1 MVQGSYGGVLD
12 TPRTNIGDA
21 TYLSRAPDFADI
33 SQEASFHSPEKESGN
48 VFQQLRNGRSNG
60 NGVSIRTPRRDPL
73 TDRNNLPPSIG
84 GAEFT
89 PLLKSATRNSVRR
102 RGGKENGG
110 MSLTPNLSR
119 IDENDLTPV
128 PRMDASMYSSSRN
141 QSYLDHTIPHID
153 SSSVTSTPLAIATRR
168 GGDKGPL
175 QDGNQ
180 LSLREQE
187 NVIDKIEKENFGLKL
202 KIHFLEEALRKAG
215 PGFHEAALKENTE
228 LKVDKVTMQ
237 REMHRFKKSLTTAER
252 ELETY
257 RLQIAELQQRGASHS
272 QQDEGMR
279 AEMDSLQQQLDDK
292 EEDIRDLRRKLAEGQ
307 GNQEQLEKLQ
317 DNIEDLEA
325 DLRDKDRQLT
335 EREDQVEDLKDK
347 IDEAEERARD
357 AEKRA
362 EAAEENGNAGDEL
375 DEAKETIQDLEQ
387 NIRRLEEQVDELNE
401 KLEEAATEKDR
412 AERDLEELQEE
423 MADKSVV
430 SKGLSRQIDERV
442 ARLQDE
448 LDKAGE
454 DYATL
459 EKEYTEANGE
469 IDELRAKVDQLERQ
483 QSTMQQGNP
492 DADAK
497 ILELEAELQAQVD
510 EKDLLQTRH
519 DTLAAESTSLQRNV
533 QRLQVEVE
541 ELESSVTKE
550 RDYAVEIEKDL
561 RGQYQDELERLNDD
575 ISDLQAE
582 IREKDNVYD
591 NDSEKWETEK
601 QTMEAERN
609 RAEEK
614 AAGLQRTIDR
624 LREAEGSLSDRGSRL
639 QDGLKMEEERHR
651 SEEAVM
657 TRQIDDLQ
665 DALETRQKML
675 TDLRSELST
684 VRDDLRQAQV
694 NYQTQTNNVIS
705 LEDQIESLR
714 NRSTVMTTPSRREGD
729 ALKREVESLREQLR
743 AMRLSTEGSR
753 SAADSTP
760 MRGSQTPNRLKWQ
773 LTDAN
778 SKLDKVSSEKKSL
791 EGNLASIRAE
801 LRNTQTSLAEVKA
814 ERDELD
820 SQLRRAKLHDNDTL
834 RVDQERL
841 DLRTAKLKLDNDVR
855 RLRDENKAL
864 SEQRQLVE
872 RSLESEIEK
881 AAAEEDRLNQEIMQ
895 LQAKLRQASSAET
908 TDNSTTRRTVRDLE
922 RRVEDYQ
929 AQLASAQA
937 LLDGDGSSEVSII
950 RRDLTS
956 ARQKEVEFL
965 QREASSKDIIKG
977 LRREVADLESKLHDN
992 QISRMMGSPNGS
1004 QTANATYGGSQVIT
1018 EELQQ
1023 QLDDAEDQR
1032 VVLEEFLEEA
1042 RQQAEETAAE
1052 HAQSLQRL
1060 QHQLDKALRDRDAIV
1075 AAAATGSPS
1084 SKGREGSKKDASA
1097 KHMRKTQMEIDNL
1110 EHDVRQQQAIIESLV
1125 SSEVAL
1131 RRKLERTRSE
1141 RAAYR
1146 VSAEKLQ
1153 RDVAHLRDGTGLLEA
1168 ERALETVVR
1177 AADGAEERHRKELRG
1192 MVMQMDWMQARW
1204 EREASMRTDAAYAKK
1219 FIQLQLDISNAWY
1232 VPLKK
1237 KKKKRAIT
1245 NRLTATRRSCAS
1257 SSTFAPRFCTAASL
1271 YLQTVVCIRRQTRT
1285 ASPRS
1290 GRSSSWRASWRACAC
1305 PRGPGPS
1312 RRPSGND
1319 SSRPRRRGARRSARE
1334 ASRWCAWKTRT
1345 AFCCEGDG
1353 CIQGWF
1359 FFPGYHVG

>member
-1 MVQGSYGGVLD
+1 MVQGGYGGVLD

-21 TYLSRAPDFADI
+21 TYLSRGPDFADI

-48 VFQQLRNGRSNG
+48 ILQQLRNGRSNG
-60 NGVSIRTPRRDPL
+60 NGVNIRTPRRDPL

-102 RGGKENGG
+102 RGGKENGA

-141 QSYLDHTIPHID
+141 QSFLDHTIPQID

-237 REMHRFKKSLTTAER
+237 REAHRYKKSLSTAER
-252 ELETY
+252 ELETC
-257 RLQIAELQQRGASHS
+257 RQQILELQGRAS
-272 QQDEGMR
+272 QGQEDAVLR
-279 AEMDSLQQQLDDK
+279 TEMESLQQQLDDK
-292 EEDIRDLRRKLAEGQ
+292 EEDVRDLRRQITAAQ
-307 GNQEQLEKLQ
+307 GSQEQLEKLQ
-317 DNIEDLEA
+317 ENIEDLEA

-335 EREDQVEDLKDK
+335 EREDESEDLKDK
-347 IDEAEERARD
+347 IEEAEERAKA

-362 EAAEENGNAGDEL
+362 EEIEDSGQGGEELE
-375 DEAKETIQDLEQ
+375 EAKETIQDLEQ
-387 NIRRLEEQVDELNE
+387 NIRRLEEQVEELNE
-401 KLEEAATEKDR
+401 KLEEAASQKDR
-412 AERDLEELQEE
+412 AERDLEELHEE
-423 MADKSVV
+423 LADKSVV

-442 ARLQDE
+442 TRLQDE

-469 IDELRAKVDQLERQ
+469 IDQLKNEIDRLEHQ
-483 QSTMQQGNP
+483 QATMRQGNP
-492 DADAK
+492 EAEAR
-497 ILELEAELQAQVD
+497 IMELETELQAQID
-510 EKDLLQTRH
+510 EKDMVQTRY
-519 DTLAAESTSLQRNV
+519 DALTTESASLQRDV
-533 QRLQVEVE
+533 QRLQTEVE
-541 ELESSVTKE
+541 ELESSVARE
-550 RDYAVEIEKDL
+550 RDYAVEVEKDL
-561 RGQYQDELERLNDD
+561 RGQYRDELERLNDE
-575 ISDLQAE
+575 ISDMQAE
-582 IREKDNVYD
+582 IREKDNIYD

-601 QTMEAERN
+601 QTLEAERN

-614 AAGLQRTIDR
+614 AAGLQRAIDR
-624 LREAEGSLSDRGSRL
+624 LREAEGSLSDRGSKL
-639 QDGLKMEEERHR
+639 QDTLKMEEERHR

-657 TRQIDDLQ
+657 TRQIDGLQ

-675 TDLRSELST
+675 TELRSELST

-694 NYQTQTNNVIS
+694 DYQTQTNRVIS
-705 LEDQIESLR
+705 LEDQVETLR
-714 NRSTVMTTPSRREGD
+714 NKSAVMATPVRRDGE
-729 ALKREVESLREQLR
+729 ALKRECERLRKQLR
-743 AMRLSTEGSR
+743 TLRLSTEGSR
-753 SAADSTP
+753 GAAEGTP
-760 MRGSQTPNRLKWQ
+760 VRGSQTPTRLKWQ
-773 LTDAN
+773 LTDVN
-778 SKLDKVSSEKKSL
+778 NKLEKVSSERRSL
-791 EGNLASIRAE
+791 EDNLATSRAE
-801 LRNTQTSLAEVKA
+801 LRNTQSSLAEVKA

-841 DLRTAKLKLDNDVR
+841 DLRTAKLKLDSEVR
-855 RLRDENKAL
+855 RLRDENTAL
-864 SEQRQLVE
+864 SEQRQSVE
-872 RSLESEIEK
+872 KSLEDEIEK

-895 LQAKLRQASSAET
+895 LQAKLRQVSSTET
-908 TDNSTTRRTVRDLE
+908 ADNSTTRRTIRDLE

-965 QREASSKDIIKG
+965 QRETANKDIIKG

-1032 VVLEEFLEEA
+1032 
-1042 RQQAEETAAE
+1042 
-1052 HAQSLQRL
+1052 
-1060 QHQLDKALRDRDAIV
+1060 
-1075 AAAATGSPS
+1075 
-1084 SKGREGSKKDASA
+1084 
-1097 KHMRKTQMEIDNL
+1097 
-1110 EHDVRQQQAIIESLV
+1110 
-1125 SSEVAL
+1125 
-1131 RRKLERTRSE
+1131 
-1141 RAAYR
+1141 
-1146 VSAEKLQ
+1146 
-1153 RDVAHLRDGTGLLEA
+1153 
-1168 ERALETVVR
+1168 
-1177 AADGAEERHRKELRG
+1177 
-1192 MVMQMDWMQARW
+1192 MV
-1204 EREASMRTDAAYAKK
+1204 
-1219 FIQLQLDISNAWY
+1219 
-1232 VPLKK
+1232 
-1237 KKKKRAIT
+1237 
-1245 NRLTATRRSCAS
+1245 
-1257 SSTFAPRFCTAASL
+1257 
-1271 YLQTVVCIRRQTRT
+1271 
-1285 ASPRS
+1285 
-1290 GRSSSWRASWRACAC
+1290 
-1305 PRGPGPS
+1305 
-1312 RRPSGND
+1312 
-1319 SSRPRRRGARRSARE
+1319 
-1334 ASRWCAWKTRT
+1334 
-1345 AFCCEGDG
+1345 
-1353 CIQGWF
+1353 
-1359 FFPGYHVG
+1359 

>member
-1 MVQGSYGGVLD
+1 M
-12 TPRTNIGDA
+12 GDA

-48 VFQQLRNGRSNG
+48 ILQQLRNGRSNG

-73 TDRNNLPPSIG
+73 ADRNNLPPSIG

-89 PLLKSATRNSVRR
+89 PLLKSATRNSLHR
-102 RGGKENGG
+102 RGGKENGA

-141 QSYLDHTIPHID
+141 QSYLDHTIPQID
-153 SSSVTSTPLAIATRR
+153 SSSVTSTPLAMATRR

-237 REMHRFKKSLTTAER
+237 REAHRYKKFLATAER
-252 ELETY
+252 ELEAC
-257 RLQIAELQQRGASHS
+257 RQQILELQSRASRGRE
-272 QQDEGMR
+272 DDGLR
-279 AEMDSLQQQLDDK
+279 AEIEELRQQLDDK
-292 EEDIRDLRRKLAEGQ
+292 EEDVHDLRRQIAAGQ

-317 DNIEDLEA
+317 DSIEDLEA
-325 DLRDKDRQLT
+325 ELRDKDRQLT
-335 EREDQVEDLKDK
+335 EREDEAEDLKDK
-347 IDEAEERARD
+347 IDEAESRARE

-362 EAAEENGNAGDEL
+362 DEAEEHGQGGDEL
-375 DEAKETIQDLEQ
+375 DEAKETIKDLEQ

-401 KLEEAATEKDR
+401 KLEEAATQKDR

-430 SKGLSRQIDERV
+430 TKGLSRQIDERV
-442 ARLQDE
+442 TRLQDE

-469 IDELRAKVDQLERQ
+469 IDELKAKVNQLEHQ
-483 QSTMQQGNP
+483 QSSMRQGNP
-492 DADAK
+492 ESEAR
-497 ILELEAELQAQVD
+497 IQELQAELQAQVD
-510 EKDLLQTRH
+510 EKDLIQTRY
-519 DTLAAESTSLQRNV
+519 DTLTGESTSLQRDI
-533 QRLQVEVE
+533 QRLQIEVE
-541 ELESSVTKE
+541 DLESSVAKE
-550 RDYAVEIEKDL
+550 RDYAIEIEKDL

-575 ISDLQAE
+575 VSDLQAE
-582 IREKDNVYD
+582 IREKDNIYD

-601 QTMEAERN
+601 RTLEAERN

-624 LREAEGSLSDRGSRL
+624 LRKAEGSLSDRGSKL

-694 NYQTQTNNVIS
+694 DYQTQANRVIS
-705 LEDQIESLR
+705 LEDQVQNLR
-714 NRSTVMTTPSRREGD
+714 NKPTTMTTPVRREGE
-729 ALKREVESLREQLR
+729 ALKRECESLREQLR
-743 AMRLSTEGSR
+743 TLRLSTEGSR
-753 SAADSTP
+753 GATEGTP
-760 MRGSQTPNRLKWQ
+760 VRVSQTPTRIKWQ

-778 SKLDKVSSEKKSL
+778 AKLDKVSSEKRSL
-791 EGNLASIRAE
+791 EDNLASVRAE

-820 SQLRRAKLHDNDTL
+820 SQLRHAKLHDNDTL

-841 DLRTAKLKLDNDVR
+841 DLRTAKLKLDSEVR

-864 SEQRQLVE
+864 SDQRQSVE
-872 RSLESEIEK
+872 RSLEDEIEK
-881 AAAEEDRLNQEIMQ
+881 AAAEEDRLNQEILQ
-895 LQAKLRQASSAET
+895 LQAKLRQASSTET
-908 TDNSTTRRTVRDLE
+908 ADNSTTRRAIRDLE

-965 QREASSKDIIKG
+965 QREAANKDVIKG
-977 LRREVADLESKLHDN
+977 LRRELADLESKLHDN
-992 QISRMMGSPNGS
+992 QVSRLMGSPNGS

-1042 RQQAEETAAE
+1042 RQQAEETATE
-1052 HAQSLQRL
+1052 HAQSLERL
-1060 QHQLDKALRDRDAIV
+1060 QHQLDKAIRDRDA
-1075 AAAATGSPS
+1075 AAAAAPPSLS
-1084 SKGREGSKKDASA
+1084 SKGGQERSSKDA
-1097 KHMRKTQMEIDNL
+1097 KHLRKTQAEIDNL
-1110 EHDVRQQQAIIESLV
+1110 EHDVRQQQAIIEGLV

-1153 RDVAHLRDGTGLLEA
+1153 RDVAGLRRGTGLVEA
-1168 ERALETVVR
+1168 ETALETVVR
-1177 AADGAEERHRKELRG
+1177 AADGAEARHRKEIRG
-1192 MVMQMDWMQARW
+1192 IMMQMDWMQARW
-1204 EREASMRTDAAYAKK
+1204 EREASLRTDAAYAKK
-1219 FIQLQLDISNAWY
+1219 FIQLQLDIASAWY
-1232 VPLKK
+1232 VFF
-1237 KKKKRAIT
+1237 
-1245 NRLTATRRSCAS
+1245 S
-1257 SSTFAPRFCTAASL
+1257 SPSL
-1271 YLQTVVCIRRQTRT
+1271 
-1285 ASPRS
+1285 
-1290 GRSSSWRASWRACAC
+1290 
-1305 PRGPGPS
+1305 
-1312 RRPSGND
+1312 
-1319 SSRPRRRGARRSARE
+1319 
-1334 ASRWCAWKTRT
+1334 
-1345 AFCCEGDG
+1345 
-1353 CIQGWF
+1353 F
-1359 FFPGYHVG
+1359 F

>member
-1 MVQGSYGGVLD
+1 MVQSGYGGVLD

-21 TYLSRAPDFADI
+21 TYLDRGPDFADI

-48 VFQQLRNGRSNG
+48 ILQQLRNGRSNG
-60 NGVSIRTPRRDPL
+60 NGVNIRTPRRGPL

-102 RGGKENGG
+102 RGGKENGAL
-110 MSLTPNLSR
+110 SLTPSLSR

-141 QSYLDHTIPHID
+141 QSFLDHTIPHID

-168 GGDKGPL
+168 GADKGPL

-237 REMHRFKKSLTTAER
+237 REAHRYKKSLSTAER
-252 ELETY
+252 ELEIC
-257 RLQIAELQQRGASHS
+257 RQQILDLQSRSS
-272 QQDEGMR
+272 QGLEDAALR
-279 AEMDSLQQQLDDK
+279 TEMKSLQQQLDDK
-292 EEDIRDLRRKLAEGQ
+292 EEDIRDLRRQVTAGQ

-335 EREDQVEDLKDK
+335 EREDEAEDLKDK
-347 IDEAEERARD
+347 IEEAEERAST

-362 EAAEENGNAGDEL
+362 EELEENGQDGEEL
-375 DEAKETIQDLEQ
+375 EEAKETIQDLEQ
-387 NIRRLEEQVDELNE
+387 SIRRLEEQVDELNN
-401 KLEEAATEKDR
+401 KLEEAATQKDR

-442 ARLQDE
+442 TRLQDE

-459 EKEYTEANGE
+459 EREYTEANGE
-469 IDELRAKVDQLERQ
+469 IDQLKSKVDQLEHQ
-483 QSTMQQGNP
+483 Q
-492 DADAK
+492 AK
-497 ILELEAELQAQVD
+497 GDPEAEARIMALEQELQAQVD
-510 EKDLLQTRH
+510 EKDLIQTRH
-519 DTLAAESTSLQRNV
+519 DTLTAESTSLQRDV
-533 QRLQVEVE
+533 QRLQIEVE
-541 ELESSVTKE
+541 ELESSVAKE
-550 RDYAVEIEKDL
+550 RDYAVEVEKDL

-575 ISDLQAE
+575 ISDMQAE

-601 QTMEAERN
+601 QTLEAERN

-614 AAGLQRTIDR
+614 AAGLQRAIDR
-624 LREAEGSLSDRGSRL
+624 LREAEGSLSDRGSKL
-639 QDGLKMEEERHR
+639 LDTLKMEEERHR

-675 TDLRSELST
+675 TELRSELST
-684 VRDDLRQAQV
+684 VRDDMRQAQV
-694 NYQTQTNNVIS
+694 DYQTQANRVIS
-705 LEDQIESLR
+705 LEDQLETLR
-714 NRSTVMTTPSRREGD
+714 NKSVVTTTPGRRDAE
-729 ALKREVESLREQLR
+729 ALKRECESLREQLR
-743 AMRLSTEGSR
+743 TLRLNTEVSR
-753 SAADSTP
+753 GAAEGTP
-760 MRGSQTPNRLKWQ
+760 VRGSQTPTRLKWQ
-773 LTDAN
+773 LADAN
-778 SKLDKVSSEKKSL
+778 TKLDKVSSEKLSI
-791 EGNLASIRAE
+791 EHNLASIRAE

-820 SQLRRAKLHDNDTL
+820 SQLRHAKLQDNDTL
-834 RVDQERL
+834 RVDQDRL
-841 DLRTAKLKLDNDVR
+841 DLRTAKLKLDGEVR
-855 RLRDENKAL
+855 RLRDENTAL
-864 SEQRQLVE
+864 LEQRQ
-872 RSLESEIEK
+872 SLERLLEDETEK
-881 AAAEEDRLNQEIMQ
+881 AANEEDRLNQEIIQ
-895 LQAKLRQASSAET
+895 LQAKLRQASSTET
-908 TDNSTTRRTVRDLE
+908 ADNSTTRRTIRDLE
-922 RRVEDYQ
+922 CRIEDYQ

-965 QREASSKDIIKG
+965 QRETASKDIIKG
-977 LRREVADLESKLHDN
+977 LRREVADLESKIHDN

-1042 RQQAEETAAE
+1042 RQQAEEMADE

-1060 QHQLDKALRDRDAIV
+1060 QHQLEKTIRDRDAAMV
-1075 AAAATGSPS
+1075 AAAAATSPS
-1084 SKGREGSKKDASA
+1084 SKSRDANRSSGKRDA
-1097 KHMRKTQMEIDNL
+1097 KQLRKTQAEIDNL
-1110 EHDVRQQQAIIESLV
+1110 EHDVRQQQAIIEGLV

-1153 RDVAHLRDGTGLLEA
+1153 REVAGLRRGTGLVEA
-1168 ERALETVVR
+1168 ETALETVVR
-1177 AADGAEERHRKELRG
+1177 AADGAEVRHRKEVRG

-1219 FIQLQLDISNAWY
+1219 FIQLQLDIASAWY
-1232 VPLKK
+1232 VFLFF
-1237 KKKKRAIT
+1237 
-1245 NRLTATRRSCAS
+1245 LS
-1257 SSTFAPRFCTAASL
+1257 SSLLFFSHP
-1271 YLQTVVCIRRQTRT
+1271 
-1285 ASPRS
+1285 
-1290 GRSSSWRASWRACAC
+1290 
-1305 PRGPGPS
+1305 
-1312 RRPSGND
+1312 ND
-1319 SSRPRRRGARRSARE
+1319 TM
-1334 ASRWCAWKTRT
+1334 C
-1345 AFCCEGDG
+1345 
-1353 CIQGWF
+1353 
-1359 FFPGYHVG
+1359 

>member
-1 MVQGSYGGVLD
+1 MVQGGYGGALD
-12 TPRTNIGDA
+12 TPRSNIGDA

-33 SQEASFHSPEKESGN
+33 SQEASFHSPQKESGN
-48 VFQQLRNGRSNG
+48 ILQQLRNKRSNG

-89 PLLKSATRNSVRR
+89 PLLKSATRNSGRR
-102 RGGKENGG
+102 RGGKENGAI
-110 MSLTPNLSR
+110 SLTPNLSR

-128 PRMDASMYSSSRN
+128 PRMDASIYSSSRN
-141 QSYLDHTIPHID
+141 QSYLDQTIPQID
-153 SSSVTSTPLAIATRR
+153 SSSVTSTPLAMTSRR

-215 PGFHEAALKENTE
+215 PGFNEAALKENTE

-237 REMHRFKKSLTTAER
+237 REFHRHKKLLITSER
-252 ELETY
+252 ELEGC
-257 RLQIAELQQRGASHS
+257 RQQILELQSRTSHS
-272 QQDEGMR
+272 REDNGLR
-279 AEMDSLQQQLDDK
+279 AEMKTLQQQLEDK
-292 EEDIRDLRRKLAEGQ
+292 EEDVRELTRQLAAGQ

-335 EREDQVEDLKDK
+335 DREDEVEDLKDK
-347 IDEAEERARD
+347 IEEAEARIID

-362 EAAEENGNAGDEL
+362 KEAEEIDQGDDKLE
-375 DEAKETIQDLEQ
+375 EAKETIQDLEQ

-401 KLEEAATEKDR
+401 KLEAAATEKDR

-423 MADKSVV
+423 MANKSVV
-430 SKGLSRQIDERV
+430 SKSLSRQIDERV
-442 ARLQDE
+442 TRLQDE

-469 IDELRAKVDQLERQ
+469 IDELKAKVNQLEHEQ
-483 QSTMQQGNP
+483 ATMRQGNP
-492 DADAK
+492 EMEAR
-497 ILELEAELQAQVD
+497 ILELEVELQTQID
-510 EKDLLQTRH
+510 EKDLIQTRN
-519 DTLAAESTSLQRNV
+519 DTLTADSASLQRDV
-533 QRLQVEVE
+533 QRLQREVE
-541 ELESSVTKE
+541 DLESNVAKE
-550 RDYAVEIEKDL
+550 REYAVENEKDL
-561 RGQYQDELERLNDD
+561 RRQYEEELERLNDV

-582 IREKDNVYD
+582 IREKDDIYD

-601 QTMEAERN
+601 QTLEAERN

-614 AAGLQRTIDR
+614 VAGLERIIDR
-624 LREAEGSLSDRGSRL
+624 LREAEGSLSDKGSRL

-651 SEEAVM
+651 SEEALM
-657 TRQIDDLQ
+657 ARQIDDLQ

-675 TDLRSELST
+675 SDLRGELST

-694 NYQTQTNNVIS
+694 DYQTQANKVIS
-705 LEDQIESLR
+705 LEGQVEALR
-714 NRSTVMTTPSRREGD
+714 NRPAVMTTPARREGE
-729 ALKREVESLREQLR
+729 ALKRECESLREQLR
-743 AMRLSTEGSR
+743 TLRLSTEGSR
-753 SAADSTP
+753 GAAGATP
-760 MRGSQTPNRLKWQ
+760 VRGSQTPTRLKWQ
-773 LTDAN
+773 LTDATT
-778 SKLDKVSSEKKSL
+778 KLDKVSSEKRSL
-791 EGNLASIRAE
+791 EGNLASMRAE
-801 LRNTQTSLAEVKA
+801 LCNTQTSLAEVKA

-820 SQLRRAKLHDNDTL
+820 GQLRRAKLHDNDTL

-841 DLRTAKLKLDNDVR
+841 DLRTAKLKLDGEVR

-864 SEQRQLVE
+864 SEQRQSVE
-872 RSLESEIEK
+872 QSLESEIEK

-895 LQAKLRQASSAET
+895 LQTKLRQASSTET
-908 TDNSTTRRTVRDLE
+908 ADNSTTRRAIRDLE

-965 QREASSKDIIKG
+965 QREAASKDIIKS
-977 LRREVADLESKLHDN
+977 LRREVADLESKLHH
-992 QISRMMGSPNGS
+992 QQVSRMAGSPNAS
-1004 QTANATYGGSQVIT
+1004 QTANATYGGSQIVMA

-1052 HAQSLQRL
+1052 HAQALQRL
-1060 QHQLDKALRDRDAIV
+1060 QHQLDKALRDRDAAV
-1075 AAAATGSPS
+1075 AASASPS
-1084 SKGREGSKKDASA
+1084 SKNKDRRSSSKEAR
-1097 KHMRKTQMEIDNL
+1097 HLRKTQAEIDNL
-1110 EHDVRQQQAIIESLV
+1110 EHDVRQQQALIDGLV
-1125 SSEVAL
+1125 ASEVAL

-1153 RDVAHLRDGTGLLEA
+1153 RDVAGLRRGTGLIEA
-1168 ERALETVVR
+1168 ETALETLVR
-1177 AADGAEERHRKELRG
+1177 AADGAAERHRKELRG
-1192 MVMQMDWMQARW
+1192 LVMQMDWMQARW
-1204 EREASMRTDAAYAKK
+1204 EREAAMRTDAAYAKK
-1219 FIQLQLDISNAWY
+1219 FIQLQLDISTACNKAQLRELEHIRTKILHSRA
-1232 VPLKK
+1232 PLP
-1237 KKKKRAIT
+1237 
-1245 NRLTATRRSCAS
+1245 AS
-1257 SSTFAPRFCTAASL
+1257 SSLEQRNQPTLRTFLVLARFVARMRLSARKWAAQEEVRRKLVAATEERRKAKRGRGLKVVRVDEDEDGTAA
-1271 YLQTVVCIRRQTRT
+1271 
-1285 ASPRS
+1285 
-1290 GRSSSWRASWRACAC
+1290 
-1305 PRGPGPS
+1305 
-1312 RRPSGND
+1312 
-1319 SSRPRRRGARRSARE
+1319 
-1334 ASRWCAWKTRT
+1334 
-1345 AFCCEGDG
+1345 
-1353 CIQGWF
+1353 
-1359 FFPGYHVG
+1359 

>member
-48 VFQQLRNGRSNG
+48 ILQQLRNGRSNG

-119 IDENDLTPV
+119 IDENDLTPI

-141 QSYLDHTIPHID
+141 QSYLDHTIPQID

-237 REMHRFKKSLTTAER
+237 REVHRFKKSLLTAER
-252 ELETY
+252 ELEAY
-257 RLQIAELQQRGASHS
+257 RQQILELQQSRASHS
-272 QQDEGMR
+272 QEDEGLR
-279 AEMDSLQQQLDDK
+279 AEMEILQRQLDEKD
-292 EEDIRDLRRKLAEGQ
+292 EDVRELRRQLSEGKT
-307 GNQEQLEKLQ
+307 NQDQVEKLQ

-335 EREDQVEDLKDK
+335 EREDEVEDLKDK
-347 IDEAEERARD
+347 IEEAEERARE
-357 AEKRA
+357 AGKRA
-362 EAAEENGNAGDEL
+362 DEAEENGHGSDEL

-401 KLEEAATEKDR
+401 KLEEATSEKER

-430 SKGLSRQIDERV
+430 TKGLSRQIDERV
-442 ARLQDE
+442 TRLQDE

-469 IDELRAKVDQLERQ
+469 IDELKAKVDELESQQRQ
-483 QSTMQQGNP
+483 GDPESE
-492 DADAK
+492 AK
-497 ILELEAELQAQVD
+497 ILELEAELQAQID

-519 DTLAAESTSLQRNV
+519 DTLNTESASLQRDI
-533 QRLQVEVE
+533 QRLQMEVE
-541 ELESSVTKE
+541 ELEGSVAKE
-550 RDYAVEIEKDL
+550 RDFAVEIEKDL
-561 RGQYQDELERLNDD
+561 RGQYQEELERLNDD

-591 NDSEKWETEK
+591 NDSEKWEIEK
-601 QTMEAERN
+601 QTLEAERN

-614 AAGLQRTIDR
+614 AAGLQKTIDR

-675 TDLRSELST
+675 TDLRSELSG
-684 VRDDLRQAQV
+684 VRDDLRQSQV
-694 NYQTQTNNVIS
+694 DYQTQANKVIS
-705 LEDQIESLR
+705 LEDQVEALR
-714 NRSTVMTTPSRREGD
+714 NKSVIMTTPGRRERERERESD
-729 ALKREVESLREQLR
+729 ALKRECESLREQLR
-743 AMRLSTEGSR
+743 ALRLSSEGSR
-753 SAADSTP
+753 EFAESTP
-760 MRGSQTPNRLKWQ
+760 MRGSQTPTRLKWQ

-778 SKLDKVSSEKKSL
+778 TKLDKISSEKRSL
-791 EGNLASIRAE
+791 EDSLASIRTE
-801 LRNTQTSLAEVKA
+801 LRNTQASLAEVKA

-820 SQLRRAKLHDNDTL
+820 SQLRHAKLHDNDTL

-841 DLRTAKLKLDNDVR
+841 DLRTTKLKLDNEVR

-864 SEQRQLVE
+864 SEQRRSVE
-872 RSLESEIEK
+872 SSLESEIEK
-881 AAAEEDRLNQEIMQ
+881 AAAEEDRLNKEIMQ
-895 LQAKLRQASSAET
+895 LQAKLRQASSTET
-908 TDNSTTRRTVRDLE
+908 TDNSTTRRTIRDLE

-929 AQLASAQA
+929 AQLATAQA

-950 RRDLTS
+950 RRDLNN

-965 QREASSKDIIKG
+965 QREVASKDIIKG

-992 QISRMMGSPNGS
+992 QISRMMSSPNGS

-1060 QHQLDKALRDRDAIV
+1060 QHQLDKAIRDRDAIV
-1075 AAAATGSPS
+1075 AAAASASSPS
-1084 SKGREGSKKDASA
+1084 AKSKDTSKKDA
-1097 KHMRKTQMEIDNL
+1097 KHLRKTQAEIDNL
-1110 EHDVRQQQAIIESLV
+1110 EHDVRQQQAIIEGLV

-1141 RAAYR
+1141 RSAYR

-1153 RDVAHLRDGTGLLEA
+1153 RDVANLRNGTGVVEA

-1177 AADGAEERHRKELRG
+1177 AADGAEERHRKEVRG

-1204 EREASMRTDAAYAKK
+1204 EREASLRSDAAYAKK
-1219 FIQLQLDISNAWY
+1219 FIQLQLDIANACNKAQLRELEHIRTRILHSRK
-1232 VPLKK
+1232 PLLSGSSSSLSTTRDGEENRKPTLK
-1237 KKKKRAIT
+1237 TFLVMARFVARMRIAARGWAEQEVVRHRLVAATEERRKAKRA
-1245 NRLTATRRSCAS
+1245 RGFR
-1257 SSTFAPRFCTAASL
+1257 
-1271 YLQTVVCIRRQTRT
+1271 VVRVEEEDTGSV
-1285 ASPRS
+1285 AM
-1290 GRSSSWRASWRACAC
+1290 
-1305 PRGPGPS
+1305 
-1312 RRPSGND
+1312 
-1319 SSRPRRRGARRSARE
+1319 
-1334 ASRWCAWKTRT
+1334 
-1345 AFCCEGDG
+1345 
-1353 CIQGWF
+1353 
-1359 FFPGYHVG
+1359 

>member
-1 MVQGSYGGVLD
+1 MVQGGYGGVLD

-21 TYLSRAPDFADI
+21 TYLSRGPDFADI
-33 SQEASFHSPEKESGN
+33 SQEASFHSPEKGSGN
-48 VFQQLRNGRSNG
+48 IMQQLRNGRSNG
-60 NGVSIRTPRRDPL
+60 NGINIRTPRRDPL
-73 TDRNNLPPSIG
+73 ADRNNLPPSIG

-102 RGGKENGG
+102 QGGKENGA

-141 QSYLDHTIPHID
+141 QSFLDHTIPQID

-237 REMHRFKKSLTTAER
+237 REAHRYKKSLSTAER
-252 ELETY
+252 ELEIC
-257 RLQIAELQQRGASHS
+257 RQQILELQSRSS
-272 QQDEGMR
+272 QGREDTVLR
-279 AEMDSLQQQLDDK
+279 TEMESLQQQLDDK
-292 EEDIRDLRRKLAEGQ
+292 EEDLRDLRRQVTAGQ

-335 EREDQVEDLKDK
+335 EREDEAEDLKDK
-347 IDEAEERARD
+347 IEEAEERART

-362 EAAEENGNAGDEL
+362 EELEGNGQDGEELE
-375 DEAKETIQDLEQ
+375 EAKETIQDLEQ
-387 NIRRLEEQVDELNE
+387 SIRRLEDQVDELND
-401 KLEEAATEKDR
+401 KLEEAATQKDR

-442 ARLQDE
+442 TRLQDE

-469 IDELRAKVDQLERQ
+469 IDQLKNKVDQLEHQ
-483 QSTMQQGNP
+483 QVTTRQGNP
-492 DADAK
+492 EAEAR
-497 ILELEAELQAQVD
+497 IMELEAELQAQVD
-510 EKDLLQTRH
+510 EKDLIQARY
-519 DTLAAESTSLQRNV
+519 DTLAAESTSLQQDA
-533 QRLQVEVE
+533 QRLQIQVE
-541 ELESSVTKE
+541 ELESSVAKE
-550 RDYAVEIEKDL
+550 RDYAVEVEKDL

-575 ISDLQAE
+575 ISDMQAE
-582 IREKDNVYD
+582 IREKDNIYD

-601 QTMEAERN
+601 QTLEAERN
-609 RAEEK
+609 RAEQK
-614 AAGLQRTIDR
+614 AAGLQRAIDR
-624 LREAEGSLSDRGSRL
+624 LREAEGSLSDRGSKL
-639 QDGLKMEEERHR
+639 QDTLKMEEERHR

-675 TDLRSELST
+675 TELRSELST
-684 VRDDLRQAQV
+684 VRDDLRQTQV
-694 NYQTQTNNVIS
+694 DYQTQANRVIS
-705 LEDQIESLR
+705 LENQVETLR
-714 NRSTVMTTPSRREGD
+714 NKSVVMTTPGRHDAE
-729 ALKREVESLREQLR
+729 ALKHECESLREQLR
-743 AMRLSTEGSR
+743 TLRLSTEGSR
-753 SAADSTP
+753 GAADTST
-760 MRGSQTPNRLKWQ
+760 RGTQTLARLKWQ

-778 SKLDKVSSEKKSL
+778 TKLDKVSSEKRSI
-791 EGNLASIRAE
+791 EDDLASIRAE

-820 SQLRRAKLHDNDTL
+820 SELRHAKLHDNDTL

-841 DLRTAKLKLDNDVR
+841 DLRTAKLKLDSEVR
-855 RLRDENKAL
+855 RLRDENMAL
-864 SEQRQLVE
+864 SEQRQSVE
-872 RSLESEIEK
+872 KSLEDEIEK

-895 LQAKLRQASSAET
+895 LHAKLRQASSTET
-908 TDNSTTRRTVRDLE
+908 VDNSTTRRTIRDLE

-965 QREASSKDIIKG
+965 QRETASKDIIKG
-977 LRREVADLESKLHDN
+977 LRCEIADLESKLHDN
-992 QISRMMGSPNGS
+992 QISRLMGSPNGS
-1004 QTANATYGGSQVIT
+1004 QTVNATYGGSQVIA

-1023 QLDDAEDQR
+1023 QLDNAEDQR

-1042 RQQAEETAAE
+1042 RQQAEEMADE

-1060 QHQLDKALRDRDAIV
+1060 QHQLDKTIRDRDAAIA
-1075 AAAATGSPS
+1075 AAAATSPS
-1084 SKGREGSKKDASA
+1084 SKSKDANSYSSSKKDA
-1097 KHMRKTQMEIDNL
+1097 KQLRKTQAEIDNL
-1110 EHDVRQQQAIIESLV
+1110 EHDVRQQQGIIEGLV

-1153 RDVAHLRDGTGLLEA
+1153 REVASLRRGTGLVEA
-1168 ERALETVVR
+1168 ETALETLVR
-1177 AADGAEERHRKELRG
+1177 AADGAEVRHRKEVRG
-1192 MVMQMDWMQARW
+1192 MVMQMEWMQARW

-1219 FIQLQLDISNAWY
+1219 FIQLQLDIASACNKAQLRELEHIRTKILHSRK
-1232 VPLKK
+1232 PL
-1237 KKKKRAIT
+1237 
-1245 NRLTATRRSCAS
+1245 LT
-1257 SSTFAPRFCTAASL
+1257 
-1271 YLQTVVCIRRQTRT
+1271 
-1285 ASPRS
+1285 
-1290 GRSSSWRASWRACAC
+1290 GGGGG
-1305 PRGPGPS
+1305 GPGS
-1312 RRPSGND
+1312 AGDDERRKPTLRTFIVMARFVARMRLS
-1319 SSRPRRRGARRSARE
+1319 ARRWAEQEDVRCRLVAATE
-1334 ASRWCAWKTRT
+1334 ERRKAKRSRGLKVVRVEDTGSVVA
-1345 AFCCEGDG
+1345 
-1353 CIQGWF
+1353 
-1359 FFPGYHVG
+1359 

>member
-1 MVQGSYGGVLD
+1 MVQGGYGGVLD

-21 TYLSRAPDFADI
+21 TYLGRGPDFADI
-33 SQEASFHSPEKESGN
+33 SQEASFHSPQKEGGN
-48 VFQQLRNGRSNG
+48 ILQQLRNGRSNG
-60 NGVSIRTPRRDPL
+60 NGVNIRTPRRDPL

-89 PLLKSATRNSVRR
+89 PLLKSATRNSIRQR
-102 RGGKENGG
+102 SGKENGAV
-110 MSLTPNLSR
+110 SLTPNLSR

-128 PRMDASMYSSSRN
+128 PRMDASMYSTSRN
-141 QSYLDHTIPHID
+141 QSYLDHTIPQID
-153 SSSVTSTPLAIATRR
+153 SSSVASTPLALATRR

-237 REMHRFKKSLTTAER
+237 REVHRFKKSLITAER
-252 ELETY
+252 ELETCRQQILELQSRASQPGEDDGRRAEVE
-257 RLQIAELQQRGASHS
+257 RLQQEL
-272 QQDEGMR
+272 DE
-279 AEMDSLQQQLDDK
+279 K
-292 EEDIRDLRRKLAEGQ
+292 EEDLRDLRQQIAAGQ
-307 GNQEQLEKLQ
+307 GNEEEIEKLR
-317 DNIEDLEA
+317 DSIEDLEA
-325 DLRDKDRQLT
+325 DLRDRDRQLT
-335 EREDQVEDLKDK
+335 EREDEAEDLKDK
-347 IDEAEERARD
+347 IEDAEARAREAEQKVRE
-357 AEKRA
+357 
-362 EAAEENGNAGDEL
+362 AEENGQNSDEL
-375 DEAKETIQDLEQ
+375 DEAKETIQDLEL

-401 KLEEAATEKDR
+401 KLETAATEKDR

-423 MADKSVV
+423 MANKSVV
-430 SKGLSRQIDERV
+430 TKGLSRQIDERV
-442 ARLQDE
+442 TRLQEE

-469 IDELRAKVDQLERQ
+469 IDELRAKVDQLEHQQATTRQ
-483 QSTMQQGNP
+483 ENP
-492 DADAK
+492 ESEAR
-497 ILELEAELQAQVD
+497 ILELEAELQSQID
-510 EKDLLQTRH
+510 EKDLIQTRH
-519 DTLAAESTSLQRNV
+519 DTLAAESNSLQRNV
-533 QRLQVEVE
+533 GRLQMEVE
-541 ELESSVTKE
+541 ELESTVTRE

-582 IREKDNVYD
+582 IREKDNIYD

-601 QTMEAERN
+601 QTLEAERN

-639 QDGLKMEEERHR
+639 QDGLKLEEERHR
-651 SEEAVM
+651 SEEALM

-694 NYQTQTNNVIS
+694 EYQTQANKVIS
-705 LEDQIESLR
+705 LEDQVEALR
-714 NRSTVMTTPSRREGD
+714 SRPTVITTPSRREGE
-729 ALKREVESLREQLR
+729 ALKRECESLREQLR
-743 AMRLSTEGSR
+743 TLRSSTEAPR
-753 SAADSTP
+753 SVVEGTP
-760 MRGSQTPNRLKWQ
+760 NRGSQTPTRLKWQ

-778 SKLDKVSSEKKSL
+778 NKLDKVSSEKRSL
-791 EGNLASIRAE
+791 EDTLASIRAE
-801 LRNTQTSLAEVKA
+801 LRTTQTSLAEIKA

-820 SQLRRAKLHDNDTL
+820 SQLRRTKHQDNDTL

-841 DLRTAKLKLDNDVR
+841 DLRTAKLKLDSEVR

-864 SEQRQLVE
+864 SEQRQSVE
-872 RSLESEIEK
+872 KSLESEIEK
-881 AAAEEDRLNQEIMQ
+881 AAAEEDRLSQEIMQ
-895 LQAKLRQASSAET
+895 LQSKLRQASSVET
-908 TDNSTTRRTVRDLE
+908 ADNSTTRRTIRDLE

-929 AQLASAQA
+929 TQLASAQA

-965 QREASSKDIIKG
+965 QREAASKDIIKG

-992 QISRMMGSPNGS
+992 QVSRILSSPNGS
-1004 QTANATYGGSQVIT
+1004 QTANATYGGSQVMT

-1060 QHQLDKALRDRDAIV
+1060 QHQLDKAIRDRDAAIV
-1075 AAAATGSPS
+1075 AAAVTSPS
-1084 SKGREGSKKDASA
+1084 SKAKDGRSSKEAR
-1097 KHMRKTQMEIDNL
+1097 HLRKTQAEIDNL
-1110 EHDVRQQQAIIESLV
+1110 EHDVRQQQALIEGLV

-1153 RDVAHLRDGTGLLEA
+1153 RNVAELQRRTGLVEA
-1168 ERALETVVR
+1168 ETALETVVR
-1177 AADGAEERHRKELRG
+1177 ASDAAADRHRKELRG
-1192 MVMQMDWMQARW
+1192 LVMQMDWMQARW
-1204 EREASMRTDAAYAKK
+1204 EREAAMRTDAAYAKK
-1219 FIQLQLDISNAWY
+1219 FIQLQLDISTACNKAQLRELEHIRTKILHSRK
-1232 VPLKK
+1232 PLLLPGSGG
-1237 KKKKRAIT
+1237 T
-1245 NRLTATRRSCAS
+1245 S
-1257 SSTFAPRFCTAASL
+1257 SSSFGDDARRKPT
-1271 YLQTVVCIRRQTRT
+1271 LQTFLVMARFVARMRL
-1285 ASPRS
+1285 S
-1290 GRSSSWRASWRACAC
+1290 
-1305 PRGPGPS
+1305 
-1312 RRPSGND
+1312 
-1319 SSRPRRRGARRSARE
+1319 ARRWAAQEVVRKRLVAATE
-1334 ASRWCAWKTRT
+1334 ERRKAKRTRGLRVVRVDED
-1345 AFCCEGDG
+1345 ADDS
-1353 CIQGWF
+1353 
-1359 FFPGYHVG
+1359 VVA

>member
-1 MVQGSYGGVLD
+1 MVQGGYGGVLD

-21 TYLSRAPDFADI
+21 TYLSRGPDFADI

-48 VFQQLRNGRSNG
+48 ILQQLRNGRSNG
-60 NGVSIRTPRRDPL
+60 NGVNIRTPRRDPL

-102 RGGKENGG
+102 QGGKENGA

-141 QSYLDHTIPHID
+141 QSFLDHTIPQID

-237 REMHRFKKSLTTAER
+237 REAHRYKKSLSTAER
-252 ELETY
+252 ELEIC
-257 RLQIAELQQRGASHS
+257 RQQILELQSRSS
-272 QQDEGMR
+272 QGREDTVLHT
-279 AEMDSLQQQLDDK
+279 EMESLQQQLDDK
-292 EEDIRDLRRKLAEGQ
+292 EEDLRDLRRQVTAGQ

-335 EREDQVEDLKDK
+335 EREDEAEDLKDK
-347 IDEAEERARD
+347 IEEAEERART

-362 EAAEENGNAGDEL
+362 EELEENGQDGEEL
-375 DEAKETIQDLEQ
+375 EEAKETIQDLEQ
-387 NIRRLEEQVDELNE
+387 SIRRLEEQVDELND
-401 KLEEAATEKDR
+401 KLEEAATQKDR

-442 ARLQDE
+442 TRLQDE

-469 IDELRAKVDQLERQ
+469 IDQLKNKVDQLEHQ
-483 QSTMQQGNP
+483 QVTTRQGNP
-492 DADAK
+492 EAEAR
-497 ILELEAELQAQVD
+497 IMELEAELQAQVD
-510 EKDLLQTRH
+510 EKDLIQARY
-519 DTLAAESTSLQRNV
+519 DTLAAESTSLQQDA
-533 QRLQVEVE
+533 QRLQIEVE
-541 ELESSVTKE
+541 ELESSVAKE
-550 RDYAVEIEKDL
+550 RDYAVEVEKDL

-575 ISDLQAE
+575 ISDMQAE
-582 IREKDNVYD
+582 IREKDNIYD

-601 QTMEAERN
+601 QTLEAERN
-609 RAEEK
+609 RAEQK
-614 AAGLQRTIDR
+614 AAGLQRAIDR
-624 LREAEGSLSDRGSRL
+624 LREAEGSLPDRGSKL
-639 QDGLKMEEERHR
+639 QDTLKMEEERHR

-675 TDLRSELST
+675 TELRSELST
-684 VRDDLRQAQV
+684 VRDDLRQTQV
-694 NYQTQTNNVIS
+694 DYQTQANRVIS
-705 LEDQIESLR
+705 LEDQVETLR
-714 NRSTVMTTPSRREGD
+714 NKSVVMTTPGRSDAE
-729 ALKREVESLREQLR
+729 ALKHECESLREQLHTL
-743 AMRLSTEGSR
+743 RLSTEGSR
-753 SAADSTP
+753 GAADTP
-760 MRGSQTPNRLKWQ
+760 TRGTQTLARLKWQ

-778 SKLDKVSSEKKSL
+778 TKLDKVSSEKRSI
-791 EGNLASIRAE
+791 EDNLASIRAE

-820 SQLRRAKLHDNDTL
+820 SELRHAKLHDNDTL

-841 DLRTAKLKLDNDVR
+841 DLRTAKLKLDSEVR
-855 RLRDENKAL
+855 RLRDENMAL
-864 SEQRQLVE
+864 SEQRQSVE
-872 RSLESEIEK
+872 KSLEDEIEK

-895 LQAKLRQASSAET
+895 LHAKLRQASSTET
-908 TDNSTTRRTVRDLE
+908 VDNSTTRRTIRDLE

-937 LLDGDGSSEVSII
+937 LLDGDGSNEVSII

-965 QREASSKDIIKG
+965 QRETASKDIIKG

-992 QISRMMGSPNGS
+992 QISRLMGSPNGS
-1004 QTANATYGGSQVIT
+1004 QTANATYGGSQVIA

-1023 QLDDAEDQR
+1023 QLDNAEDQR

-1042 RQQAEETAAE
+1042 RQQAEEMADE

-1060 QHQLDKALRDRDAIV
+1060 QHQLDKTIRDRDAAIA
-1075 AAAATGSPS
+1075 AAAATSLS
-1084 SKGREGSKKDASA
+1084 SKSKDANSYSSSKKDA
-1097 KHMRKTQMEIDNL
+1097 KQLRKTQAEIDNL
-1110 EHDVRQQQAIIESLV
+1110 EHDVRQQQAIIEGLV

-1153 RDVAHLRDGTGLLEA
+1153 REVASLRRGTGLVEA
-1168 ERALETVVR
+1168 ETALETVVR
-1177 AADGAEERHRKELRG
+1177 AADGAEVRHRKEVRG
-1192 MVMQMDWMQARW
+1192 MVMQMEWMQARW

-1219 FIQLQLDISNAWY
+1219 FIQLQLDIASACNKAQLRELEHIRTKILHSRK
-1232 VPLKK
+1232 PL
-1237 KKKKRAIT
+1237 
-1245 NRLTATRRSCAS
+1245 LT
-1257 SSTFAPRFCTAASL
+1257 
-1271 YLQTVVCIRRQTRT
+1271 
-1285 ASPRS
+1285 
-1290 GRSSSWRASWRACAC
+1290 GGGG
-1305 PRGPGPS
+1305 GPGS
-1312 RRPSGND
+1312 AGDDERRKPTLRTFIVMARFVARMRLS
-1319 SSRPRRRGARRSARE
+1319 ARRWAEQEDVRCRLVAATE
-1334 ASRWCAWKTRT
+1334 ERRKAKRSRGLKVVRVEDTGSVVA
-1345 AFCCEGDG
+1345 
-1353 CIQGWF
+1353 
-1359 FFPGYHVG
+1359 

>member
-12 TPRTNIGDA
+12 TPRTNVGDA
-21 TYLSRAPDFADI
+21 TYLGRAPDFADI

-48 VFQQLRNGRSNG
+48 VLQQLRNGRSNG
-60 NGVSIRTPRRDPL
+60 INLRTPRRDPL

-102 RGGKENGG
+102 RGGKENGAVS
-110 MSLTPNLSR
+110 MTPSLDR
-119 IDENDLTPV
+119 IEENDLTPV

-141 QSYLDHTIPHID
+141 QSYLEHTIPQID
-153 SSSVTSTPLAIATRR
+153 SSSVTSTPLAVATRR

-237 REMHRFKKSLTTAER
+237 REVHRYKKSLTIAER
-252 ELETY
+252 EIDTF
-257 RLQIAELQQRGASHS
+257 RQQVQELQERAAHSHEN
-272 QQDEGMR
+272 DDLHG
-279 AEMDSLQQQLDDK
+279 EMETLRQELEDK
-292 EEDIRDLRRKLAEGQ
+292 NEDVKDLRRQLAEGH
-307 GNQEQLEKLQ
+307 GDQEQLEKLQ

-325 DLRDKDRQLT
+325 DIRDKDRQLT
-335 EREDQVEDLKDK
+335 EREDEVEDLKDK
-347 IDEAEERARD
+347 IEEAEEKARA

-362 EAAEENGNAGDEL
+362 EEVEENEQGGEEL

-401 KLEEAATEKDR
+401 KLEDAATEKDR

-430 SKGLSRQIDERV
+430 TKGLSRQIDERV
-442 ARLQDE
+442 TRLQDE

-469 IDELRAKVDQLERQ
+469 IDELKSKVDQLERQ
-483 QSTMQQGNP
+483 KETMQQGDP
-492 DADAK
+492 ESEAR
-497 ILELEAELQAQVD
+497 IMELESELQAQTD
-510 EKDLLQTRH
+510 EKNLLQNRH
-519 DTLAAESTSLQRNV
+519 DSLSAESNALNSDV
-533 QRLQVEVE
+533 QRLQREVD
-541 ELESSVTKE
+541 ELEASVNKE
-550 RDYAVEIEKDL
+550 REYAVEIEKDL
-561 RGQYQDELERLNDD
+561 RGQYEEELERLNDE

-582 IREKDNVYD
+582 IREKENIYD

-601 QTMEAERN
+601 QTLEAERT

-624 LREAEGSLSDRGSRL
+624 MREAEGSLSDRGSRL

-651 SEEAVM
+651 TEEALM

-675 TDLRSELST
+675 TDLRDELST
-684 VRDDLRQAQV
+684 VRDHLRQSQV
-694 NYQTQTNNVIS
+694 DYQTQANKVIS
-705 LEDQIESLR
+705 LEDQVDSMR
-714 NRSTVMTTPSRREGD
+714 NRSTVMGTPGRRESE
-729 ALKREVESLREQLR
+729 ALKRECESLKEQLR
-743 AMRLSTEGSR
+743 TMRLNAEGSR
-753 SAADSTP
+753 NTPDGTP
-760 MRGSQTPNRLKWQ
+760 MRGSQTPTRLKWQ

-778 SKLDKVSSEKKSL
+778 TKLDKVSTEKKSL
-791 EGNLASIRAE
+791 EDSLAAMRAE
-801 LRNTQTSLAEVKA
+801 LRSTQTSLAEAKA

-841 DLRTAKLKLDNDVR
+841 DLRTAKMKLDNEVR
-855 RLRDENKAL
+855 RLRDENKSL
-864 SEQRQLVE
+864 SEQRQSVE
-872 RSLESEIEK
+872 KSLEEEIDK

-895 LQAKLRQASSAET
+895 LQAKMRQTSSSET
-908 TDNSTTRRTVRDLE
+908 ADNSTTRRTIRDLE

-929 AQLASAQA
+929 SQLASAQA

-956 ARQKEVEFL
+956 ARQKEMEFL
-965 QREASSKDIIKG
+965 QREAASKDVIKG

-992 QISRMMGSPNGS
+992 QISRMMASPNGS
-1004 QTANATYGGSQVIT
+1004 QTANATYGGSQVLT

-1052 HAQSLQRL
+1052 HEQSLQRL
-1060 QHQLDKALRDRDAIV
+1060 QHQLDKAIRDRDAAL
-1075 AAAATGSPS
+1075 AAAATASSSPS
-1084 SKGREGSKKDASA
+1084 SKSKDSKKL
-1097 KHMRKTQMEIDNL
+1097 RKTQAEIDNL
-1110 EHDVRQQQAIIESLV
+1110 EHDVRQQQAIIEGLV
-1125 SSEVAL
+1125 GSEVAL
-1131 RRKLERTRSE
+1131 RRKLERTRGE
-1141 RAAYR
+1141 RAEYR
-1146 VSAEKLQ
+1146 LSAEKLQ
-1153 RDVAHLRDGTGLLEA
+1153 RDVAQLRSRTGLVEA
-1168 ERALETVVR
+1168 ENALETVVR
-1177 AADGAEERHRKELRG
+1177 AADGADERHKKEVRG
-1192 MVMQMDWMQARW
+1192 MVMQMDWMHARW
-1204 EREASMRTDAAYAKK
+1204 EREASMRSDAAYAKK
-1219 FIQLQLDISNAWY
+1219 FVQLQLDIANAWY
-1232 VPLKK
+1232 VSLSPHSSKQVI
-1237 KKKKRAIT
+1237 RTDTPA
-1245 NRLTATRRSCAS
+1245 ATRRNSAS
-1257 SSTFAPRFCTAASL
+1257 WSTSGPRSSTAASRSSPAAPP
-1271 YLQTVVCIRRQTRT
+1271 TPCRPATAT
-1285 ASPRS
+1285 AASPRC
-1290 GRSSSWRASWRACAC
+1290 GRSSSWRASSPACA
-1305 PRGPGPS
+1305 S
-1312 RRPSGND
+1312 RRAAGRSRRWCARG
-1319 SSRPRRRGARRSARE
+1319 SSRRRRRTAGRSAPGV
-1334 ASRWCAWKTRT
+1334 SRWCAWRRR
-1345 AFCCEGDG
+1345 AAWRE
-1353 CIQGWF
+1353 Q
-1359 FFPGYHVG
+1359 HRR